1 MTLLDWLVLVGTTAL
16 IVGWGIWKSRGTK
29 STEDYLRGKRVLK
42 WHTIGLTVMAT
53 QASAITFLSVPGQ
66 AYEDGMRFVQFYFG
80 LPFAMILISA
90 VFVPIYYKL
99 NVITAYQYLEARFD
113 LKTRLL
119 GAFLFLVQRGMA
131 AGITIY
137 APSIILS
144 TILGWP
150 LEPTVVAMGVVVIL
164 YTVLGG
170 ASAVSQT
177 QKQQMVVMMGGMV
190 VAALVIIWRLPSHVS
205 FGDAVDVAGAFG
217 RMNVVSFD
225 FNVQDRY
232 NFWSGITGGFFLALS
247 YFGTDQ
253 SQVGRYLSGSSIS
266 ESRLGLLFNGVLK
279 LPMQFIILFVGI
291 LVFVFYQFSTPP
303 LLFNE
308 SLRERVKVTQQAGE
322 YAALEAKWEQV
333 QSSKREQLERYL
345 AAGDAGDVAAQ
356 AGVRES
362 LRASASEASAIRK
375 DAKALVTKALPGVE
389 TKDSDYI
396 FIGFVKRWLPS
407 GLFGLLIAV
416 ILAAAMSSIAS
427 ELTALGATTTVDFYR
442 RLVRPEASDTH
453 VLKAS
458 KLFTV
463 FWGLVAVGFASFA
476 SLLDNLI
483 QAVNIL
489 GSIFYGT
496 VLGLFLVAFFL
507 KHVKG
512 HAVFTAA
519 VISQS
524 TVIALFMLSSIGYLW
539 YNVIGCALV
548 VVLSLVAQA
557 VMPREVDVAP
567 AAGT

>member
-1 MTLLDWLVLVGTTAL
+1 MTLLDWVVLVGTIAF
-16 IVGWGIWKSRGTK
+16 IVIWGMWKSRGAK
-29 STEDYLRGKRVLK
+29 NTEDYLRGARELK
-42 WHTIGLTVMAT
+42 WPTIGLAVMAT

-90 VFVPIYYKL
+90 VFVPIYYRL
-99 NVITAYQYLEARFD
+99 NVITAYQYLESRFD

-119 GAFLFLVQRGMA
+119 GAFLFLVQRGLA

-137 APSIILS
+137 APAIILS

-150 LEPTVVAMGVVVIL
+150 LEPTVVAMGALVII
-164 YTVLGG
+164 YTVTGG
-170 ASAVSQT
+170 SSAVSQT

-190 VAALVIIWRLPSHVS
+190 VAALVILWRLPKHVS

-253 SQVGRYLSGSSIS
+253 SQVGRYLTGRSIT

-279 LPMQFIILFVGI
+279 LPMQFLILFVGI

-303 LLFNE
+303 LLFNDT
-308 SLRERVKVTQQAGE
+308 LGERMRASTQAGE

-333 QSSKREQLERYL
+333 QSSKRAEVERYL
-345 AAGDAGDVAAQ
+345 AAGDAGDAATQ
-356 AGVRES
+356 AGVRET
-362 LRASASEASAIRK
+362 LRASSGEASAVRK
-375 DAKALVTKALPGVE
+375 EAKALVSRALPGAE

-396 FIGFVKRWLPS
+396 FISFVKRWLPS

-416 ILAAAMSSIAS
+416 ILSAAMSSIAS
-427 ELTALGATTTVDFYR
+427 ELNALGATTTVDFYR
-442 RLVRPEASDTH
+442 RVFRPEASDRH
-453 VLKAS
+453 VLIAS

-496 VLGLFLVAFFL
+496 VLGIFLVAFFL
-507 KHVKG
+507 KHVRG

-519 VISQS
+519 VISQV
-524 TVIALFMLSSIGYLW
+524 TVIGLFMLSDIGYLW
-539 YNVIGCALV
+539 FNVIGCALV
-548 VVLSLVAQA
+548 VALSLALQV
-557 VMPREVDVAP
+557 VMPREPQATP
-567 AAGT
+567 AAGV

>member
-1 MTLLDWLVLVGTTAL
+1 M
-16 IVGWGIWKSRGTK
+16 WKSRGAK
-29 STEDYLRGKRVLK
+29 NTEDYLRGARELK
-42 WHTIGLTVMAT
+42 WPTIGLAVMAT

-90 VFVPIYYKL
+90 VFVPIYYRL
-99 NVITAYQYLEARFD
+99 NVITAYQYLESRFD

-119 GAFLFLVQRGMA
+119 GAFLFLVQRGLA

-137 APSIILS
+137 APAIILS

-150 LEPTVVAMGVVVIL
+150 LEPTVVAMGALVIF
-164 YTVLGG
+164 YTVTGG
-170 ASAVSQT
+170 SNAVSQT

-190 VAALVIIWRLPSHVS
+190 VAALVILWRLPKHVS

-253 SQVGRYLSGSSIS
+253 SQVGRYLTGRSIS

-279 LPMQFIILFVGI
+279 LPMQFLILFVGI

-303 LLFNE
+303 LLFNDT
-308 SLRERVKVTQQAGE
+308 LGERMRATTQAGE

-333 QSSKREQLERYL
+333 QSGKRAEVERYL
-345 AAGDAGDVAAQ
+345 AAGDAGDAATQ
-356 AGVRES
+356 SGIREA
-362 LRASASEASAIRK
+362 LRVSSGEASAVRK
-375 DAKALVTKALPGVE
+375 EAKALVSRALPGAE

-427 ELTALGATTTVDFYR
+427 ELNALGATTTVDFYR
-442 RLVRPEASDTH
+442 RVFRPEASDRH
-453 VLKAS
+453 VLIAS

-496 VLGLFLVAFFL
+496 VLGIFLVAFFL
-507 KHVKG
+507 KHVRG

-519 VISQS
+519 VISQA
-524 TVIALFMLSSIGYLW
+524 TVIGLFMLSDIGYLW
-539 YNVIGCALV
+539 FNVIGCALV
-548 VVLSLVAQA
+548 VALSLALQV
-557 VMPREVDVAP
+557 VMPREPQVAP
-567 AAGT
+567 AAEV

>member
-1 MTLLDWLVLVGTTAL
+1 MTSLDWLVLVGTIAL
-16 IVGWGIWKSRGTK
+16 IVGWGMWKSRGARNA
-29 STEDYLRGKRVLK
+29 EDFLRGKRVLK

-90 VFVPIYYKL
+90 VFVPIYYKM
-99 NVITAYQYLEARFD
+99 NVITAYQYLETRFD

-131 AGITIY
+131 AGITLY

-150 LEPTVVAMGVVVIL
+150 LEPTVLAIGAVVIL
-164 YTVLGG
+164 YTVSGG

-177 QKQQMVVMMGGMV
+177 QKQQMVVMMSGMV
-190 VAALVIIWRLPSHVS
+190 VAALVILWRLPANVG
-205 FGDAVDVAGAFG
+205 FGDAVEVAGTFG
-217 RMNVVSFD
+217 RLNVVSFD

-253 SQVGRYLSGSSIS
+253 SQVGRYLSGNSIS
-266 ESRLGLLFNGVLK
+266 ESRLGLLLNGVLK

-291 LVFVFYQFSTPP
+291 LVFVFYQFNSPP
-303 LLFNE
+303 LLFNDT
-308 SLRERVKVTQQAGE
+308 LRARVQATEKAGE
-322 YAALEAKWEQV
+322 YAALESKWEQV
-333 QSSKREQLERYL
+333 QSSKREQLDRYL
-345 AAGDAGDVAAQ
+345 AAGDAGDAAAQ
-356 AGVRES
+356 ASMRES
-362 LRASASEASAIRK
+362 LRATATEASAIRK
-375 DAKALVTKALPGVE
+375 DAKALVTKALPGAE

-416 ILAAAMSSIAS
+416 ILSAAMSSIAS

-442 RLVRPEASDTH
+442 RLVRPEASDKH
-453 VLKAS
+453 VLVAS
-458 KLFTV
+458 KLCTV
-463 FWGLVAVGFASFA
+463 FWGLVAVSFASFA

-519 VISQS
+519 VISQV
-524 TVIALFMLSSIGYLW
+524 TVIGLFMLSNIGYLW
-539 YNVIGCALV
+539 FNVIGCALV

-557 VMPREVDVAP
+557 VMPREVDVVP
-567 AAGT
+567 AAGA

>member
-1 MTLLDWLVLVGTTAL
+1 MTLLDWGVLVGT
-16 IVGWGIWKSRGTK
+16 IVFIVSWGLWKSRGSK
-29 STEDYLRGKRVLK
+29 STEEYLRGTRELK
-42 WHTIGLTVMAT
+42 WPTIGLAVMAT

-90 VFVPIYYKL
+90 VFVPIYYRL
-99 NVITAYQYLEARFD
+99 NVITAYQYLESRFD
-113 LKTRLL
+113 LKTRLF
-119 GAFLFLVQRGMA
+119 GAFLFLVQRGLA

-144 TILGWP
+144 TILGWA
-150 LEPTVVAMGVVVIL
+150 LEPTVVAMGALVIL
-164 YTVLGG
+164 YTVTGG
-170 ASAVSQT
+170 STAVSQT

-190 VAALVIIWRLPSHVS
+190 VAALVILWRLPSHVS

-232 NFWSGITGGFFLALS
+232 NFWSGLTGGFFLALS

-253 SQVGRYLSGSSIS
+253 SQVGRYLTGRSIT

-279 LPMQFIILFVGI
+279 IPMQFLILFVGI

-308 SLRERVKVTQQAGE
+308 TLGERMRGSGQAAE
-322 YAALEAKWEQV
+322 YAALETKWEEV
-333 QSSKREQLERYL
+333 QSSKRAQVERYL
-345 AAGDAGDVAAQ
+345 SAEDEASRT
-356 AGVRES
+356 GVREA
-362 LRASASEASAIRK
+362 LRAAAGEASQVRK
-375 DAKALVTKALPGVE
+375 DAKALVTRALPGAE

-396 FIGFVKRWLPS
+396 FISFVKQWLPS

-416 ILAAAMSSIAS
+416 ILSAAMSSIAS

-442 RLVRPEASDTH
+442 RVFRPEASDRH
-453 VLKAS
+453 VLIAS

-463 FWGLVAVGFASFA
+463 FWGLVAVGFATFA

-496 VLGLFLVAFFL
+496 VLGIFLVAFFL
-507 KHVKG
+507 KFVRG
-512 HAVFTAA
+512 HAVFAAA
-519 VISQS
+519 VISQA
-524 TVIALFMLSSIGYLW
+524 TVIGLFMLSDIGYLW

-548 VVLSLVAQA
+548 VALSLVAQS
-557 VMPREVDVAP
+557 VLPRGPEAAP
-567 AAGT
+567 APGA

>member
-1 MTLLDWLVLVGTTAL
+1 MTLLDWVVLVGTIAF
-16 IVGWGIWKSRGTK
+16 IVIWGMWKSRGAK
-29 STEDYLRGKRVLK
+29 STEDYLRGARELK
-42 WHTIGLTVMAT
+42 WPTIGLAVMAT

-90 VFVPIYYKL
+90 VFVPIYYRL
-99 NVITAYQYLEARFD
+99 NVITAYQYLESRFD

-119 GAFLFLVQRGMA
+119 GAFLFLVQRGLA

-150 LEPTVVAMGVVVIL
+150 LEPTVVAMGALVIL
-164 YTVLGG
+164 YTVTGG
-170 ASAVSQT
+170 SSAVSQT

-190 VAALVIIWRLPSHVS
+190 VAALVILWRLPKHVS

-253 SQVGRYLSGSSIS
+253 SQVGRYLTARSIT

-279 LPMQFIILFVGI
+279 LPMQFLILFVGI

-303 LLFNE
+303 LLFNDT
-308 SLRERVKVTQQAGE
+308 LGERMRASTQAGE

-333 QSSKREQLERYL
+333 QSGKRAEVERYL
-345 AAGDAGDVAAQ
+345 AAGDSGDATTQ
-356 AGVRES
+356 AGVREA
-362 LRASASEASAIRK
+362 LRASLGEASAVRK
-375 DAKALVTKALPGVE
+375 EAKALVSRALPGAE

-416 ILAAAMSSIAS
+416 ILSAAMSSIAS
-427 ELTALGATTTVDFYR
+427 ELNALGATTTVDFYR
-442 RLVRPEASDTH
+442 RVFRPEASDRH
-453 VLKAS
+453 VLIAS

-496 VLGLFLVAFFL
+496 VLGIFLVAFFL
-507 KHVKG
+507 KHVRG

-519 VISQS
+519 VISQC
-524 TVIALFMLSSIGYLW
+524 TVIGLFMLSDIGYLW
-539 YNVIGCALV
+539 FNVIGCALV
-548 VVLSLVAQA
+548 VSLSLALQV
-557 VMPREVDVAP
+557 VMPRGPQAAP
-567 AAGT
+567 AAGA

>member
-1 MTLLDWLVLVGTTAL
+1 MTSLDWLVLVGTIAL
-16 IVGWGIWKSRGTK
+16 IVGWGMWKSRGARNA
-29 STEDYLRGKRVLK
+29 EDFLRGKRVLK

-90 VFVPIYYKL
+90 VFVPIYYKM
-99 NVITAYQYLEARFD
+99 NVITAYQYLETRFD

-131 AGITIY
+131 AGITLY

-150 LEPTVVAMGVVVIL
+150 LEPTVLAIGAVVIL
-164 YTVLGG
+164 YTVSGG

-177 QKQQMVVMMGGMV
+177 QKQQMVVMMSGMV
-190 VAALVIIWRLPSHVS
+190 VAALVILWRLPANVG
-205 FGDAVDVAGAFG
+205 FGDAVEVAGTFG
-217 RMNVVSFD
+217 RLNVVSFD

-253 SQVGRYLSGSSIS
+253 SQVGRYLSGNSIS

-291 LVFVFYQFSTPP
+291 LVFVFYQFNSPP
-303 LLFNE
+303 LLFNDT
-308 SLRERVKVTQQAGE
+308 LRARVQATEKAGE
-322 YAALEAKWEQV
+322 YAALESKWEQV
-333 QSSKREQLERYL
+333 QSSKREQLDRYL
-345 AAGDAGDVAAQ
+345 AAGDAGDAAAQ
-356 AGVRES
+356 ASMRES
-362 LRASASEASAIRK
+362 LRATATEASAIRK
-375 DAKALVTKALPGVE
+375 DAKALVTKALPGAE

-416 ILAAAMSSIAS
+416 ILSAAMSSIAS

-442 RLVRPEASDTH
+442 RLVRPEASDKH
-453 VLKAS
+453 VLVAS
-458 KLFTV
+458 KLCTV
-463 FWGLVAVGFASFA
+463 FWGLVAVSFASFA

-519 VISQS
+519 VISQV
-524 TVIALFMLSSIGYLW
+524 TVIGLFMLSNIGYLW
-539 YNVIGCALV
+539 FNVIGCALV

-557 VMPREVDVAP
+557 VMPREVDVVP
-567 AAGT
+567 AAGA

>member
-1 MTLLDWLVLVGTTAL
+1 VTLLDWLVLVGTTAF
-16 IVGWGIWKSRGTK
+16 IVVYGLWKARSATT
-29 STEDYLRGKRVLK
+29 TEDYLRGARELK
-42 WHTIGLTVMAT
+42 WPTIGLSVMAT

-80 LPFAMILISA
+80 LPLAMVLISA
-90 VFVPIYYKL
+90 VFVPIYYRL
-99 NVITAYQYLEARFD
+99 NVITAYQYLESRFD

-119 GAFLFLVQRGMA
+119 GAFLFLIQRGLA

-144 TILGWP
+144 SILGWP
-150 LEPTVVAMGVVVIL
+150 LEPTVVAMGALVIV
-164 YTVLGG
+164 YTVGG
-170 ASAVSQT
+170 GSNAVSQT

-190 VAALVIIWRLPSHVS
+190 VAALVIIWRLPEHVS
-205 FGDAVDVAGAFG
+205 FGKAVDVAGAFG
-217 RMNVVSFD
+217 RMNVVSFGFD
-225 FNVQDRY
+225 VQDRY
-232 NFWSGITGGFFLALS
+232 NFWSGITGGFFLSLS

-253 SQVGRYLSGSSIS
+253 SQVGRYLTGRSIA

-279 LPMQFIILFVGI
+279 IPMQFLILFVGV

-308 SLRERVKVTQQAGE
+308 PLRERVQGTAQAGE
-322 YAALEAKWEQV
+322 FAAVEARWEEA
-333 QSSKREQLERYL
+333 QSAKKAEVERFLAARE
-345 AAGDAGDVAAQ
+345 AGDAVAESTSREALRGAAKQ
-356 AGVRES
+356 AND
-362 LRASASEASAIRK
+362 IRK
-375 DAKALVTKALPGVE
+375 EAKAVVARALPGVE

-427 ELTALGATTTVDFYR
+427 ELNALGATTTVDFYR
-442 RLVRPEASDTH
+442 RVFRPNASDRH
-453 VLKAS
+453 VLVAS

-463 FWGLVAVGFASFA
+463 FWGLVAVSFATFA

-496 VLGLFLVAFFL
+496 VLGIFLVAFFL
-507 KHVKG
+507 KHVRG
-512 HAVFTAA
+512 HAVFGAA
-519 VISQS
+519 VISQA
-524 TVIALFMLSSIGYLW
+524 TVIALFLLSDIGYLW
-539 YNVIGCALV
+539 FNVIGCALV
-548 VVLSLVAQA
+548 VVLGLMLQA
-557 VMPREVDVAP
+557 VLPRQAEPSVAP
-567 AAGT
+567 GT

>member
-1 MTLLDWLVLVGTTAL
+1 MTLLDWAVLVGT
-16 IVGWGIWKSRGTK
+16 IVFIVAWGMWKSRGAK
-29 STEDYLRGKRVLK
+29 NTEEYLRGARELK
-42 WHTIGLTVMAT
+42 WPTIGLAVMAT

-90 VFVPIYYKL
+90 VFVPIYYRL
-99 NVITAYQYLEARFD
+99 NVITAYQYLESRFD
-113 LKTRLL
+113 LKTRLF
-119 GAFLFLVQRGMA
+119 GAFLFLVQRGLA

-144 TILGWP
+144 TILGWA
-150 LEPTVVAMGVVVIL
+150 LEPTVVAMGALVIL
-164 YTVLGG
+164 YTVTGG
-170 ASAVSQT
+170 SNAVSQT

-190 VAALVIIWRLPSHVS
+190 VAALVILWRLPSHVS

-232 NFWSGITGGFFLALS
+232 NFWSGLTGGFFLALS

-253 SQVGRYLSGSSIS
+253 SQVGRYLTGRSIT

-279 LPMQFIILFVGI
+279 IPMQFLILFVGI

-308 SLRERVKVTQQAGE
+308 TLGERMRGSGQAAE
-322 YAALEAKWEQV
+322 YAALETKWEEV
-333 QSSKREQLERYL
+333 QSSKRAEVERYL
-345 AAGDAGDVAAQ
+345 SAGDEASRT
-356 AGVRES
+356 GVREA
-362 LRASASEASAIRK
+362 LRAAAGEASQVRK
-375 DAKALVTKALPGVE
+375 DAKALVTRALPGAE

-416 ILAAAMSSIAS
+416 ILSAAMSSIAS
-427 ELTALGATTTVDFYR
+427 ELNALGATTTVDFYR
-442 RLVRPEASDTH
+442 RVFRPEASDRH
-453 VLKAS
+453 VLIAS

-463 FWGLVAVGFASFA
+463 FWGLVAVGFATFA

-496 VLGLFLVAFFL
+496 VLGIFLVAFFL
-507 KHVKG
+507 KFVRG

-519 VISQS
+519 VISQA
-524 TVIALFMLSSIGYLW
+524 TVIGLFMLSDIGYLW

-548 VVLSLVAQA
+548 VALSLVAQS
-557 VMPREVDVAP
+557 VLPRGPEAAP
-567 AAGT
+567 ASGT

>member
-1 MTLLDWLVLVGTTAL
+1 
-16 IVGWGIWKSRGTK
+16 
-29 STEDYLRGKRVLK
+29 
-42 WHTIGLTVMAT
+42 
-53 QASAITFLSVPGQ
+53 
-66 AYEDGMRFVQFYFG
+66 MRFVQFYFG
-80 LPFAMILISA
+80 LPIAMIIISA
-90 VFVPIYYKL
+90 VFVPIYYRL
-99 NVITAYQYLEARFD
+99 NVITAYQYLESRFD

-119 GAFLFLVQRGMA
+119 GAFLFLIQRGLA

-150 LEPTVVAMGVVVIL
+150 LEPTVVAMGALVIF
-164 YTVLGG
+164 YTVTGG
-170 ASAVSQT
+170 SNAVSQT

-190 VAALVIIWRLPSHVS
+190 VAALVIIWRLPEHVS
-205 FGDAVDVAGAFG
+205 FGKAVDVAGAFG

-225 FNVQDRY
+225 LNVQDRY
-232 NFWSGITGGFFLALS
+232 NFWSGITGGLFLSLS

-253 SQVGRYLSGSSIS
+253 SQVGRYLTGRSIT

-279 LPMQFIILFVGI
+279 IPMQFLILFVGI
-291 LVFVFYQFSTPP
+291 LVFVFYQFSPAP

-308 SLRERVKVTQQAGE
+308 SLHNRMRASSASEE
-322 YAALEAKWEQV
+322 YGALQEKWARLQSDKNSQV
-333 QSSKREQLERYL
+333 ERYL
-345 AAGDAGDVAAQ
+345 
-356 AGVRES
+356 
-362 LRASASEASAIRK
+362 SASEAGNEAIQAEVKEALKGKQQEVGALRK
-375 DAKALVTKALPGVE
+375 EAKALVSRTLPGAE

-427 ELTALGATTTVDFYR
+427 ELNALGATTTVDFYQRVFR
-442 RLVRPEASDTH
+442 REASDRH
-453 VLKAS
+453 MLVAS

-463 FWGLVAVGFASFA
+463 FWGVVAVGFASFA

-496 VLGLFLVAFFL
+496 VLGLFLVAFFI
-507 KHVKG
+507 KFVRG

-519 VISQS
+519 VISQA
-524 TVIALFMLSSIGYLW
+524 TVIALFLRSDIGYLW

-548 VVLSLVAQA
+548 VVLSLLLQL
-557 VMPREVDVAP
+557 VMPRGQVVP
-567 AAGT
+567 VNSGT